1 MVSIGTYGGMEDHV
15 NRASSELIGALV
27 GGSSRELT
35 CESLER
41 LAIVSQYGTGQPVY
55 RSNEAAD
62 NWFRLLSGAARKT
75 TLSSDGRRHI
85 VDFLLPG
92 DFFGFCASSGYAF
105 NVEVIEPGTRIARY
119 TRDTAERLAD
129 SDPQVARLV
138 RRTAFASIN
147 RLQRRTV
154 ILGCRS
160 ALEKVSAF
168 LLEMLERGRN
178 GPDGR
183 YESNGRHGPDSSFY
197 LPMSRYDI
205 ADYVALAVETL
216 CRTLTSLRTRGA
228 IAFPD
233 ARRIRICD
241 RRVLERISHD
251 PNQGG
256 RISVSG
262 ESLTGDTGTL
272 ATRECVI

>member
-1 MVSIGTYGGMEDHV
+1 
-15 NRASSELIGALV
+15 
-27 GGSSRELT
+27 
-35 CESLER
+35 
-41 LAIVSQYGTGQPVY
+41 LAIVSQYETGQPVY
-55 RSNEAAD
+55 RPNEVAD
-62 NWFRLLSGAARKT
+62 SWFRLLSGAARKT

-92 DFFGFCASSGYAF
+92 DFFGFCASSGYGF
-105 NVEVIEPGTRIARY
+105 NVSGTRVARY

-154 ILGCRS
+154 ILGRRS

-168 LLEMLERGRN
+168 LLEMLDRGRS

-183 YESNGRHGPDSSFY
+183 PGPDASFY

-216 CRTLTSLRTRGA
+216 CRTLTALRARGA

-241 RRVLERISHD
+241 RRVLESISHD
-251 PNQGG
+251 AHQGM
-256 RISVSG
+256 RTPACRD
-262 ESLTGDTGTL
+262 SLTLDTRTL

>member
-1 MVSIGTYGGMEDHV
+1 M
-15 NRASSELIGALV
+15 NRASSESTGAPV
-27 GGSSRELT
+27 GGSSQEVT

-41 LAIVSQYGTGQPVY
+41 LAIVSRYEAGQPVY
-55 RSNEAAD
+55 RPNEAAD
-62 NWFRLLSGAARKT
+62 HWFRLLSGAARKT

-105 NVEVIEPGTRIARY
+105 NVEVIVAGTCVARY

-154 ILGCRS
+154 ILGRRS

-168 LLEMLERGRN
+168 LLEMLDRSLNRS
-178 GPDGR
+178 DGR
-183 YESNGRHGPDSSFY
+183 DGPDSSFY

-216 CRTLTSLRTRGA
+216 CRTLTALRARGA

-233 ARRIRICD
+233 TRRIRICD
-241 RRVLERISHD
+241 RRVLESISHD
-251 PNQGG
+251 PHQ
-256 RISVSG
+256 RDCTAVV
-262 ESLTGDTGTL
+262 GDSRSRDIGKL
-272 ATRECVI
+272 AIRECVT